1 MIKKINS
8 LVGKIDCPYCFSLL
22 QWDDIEDIKVSNGT
36 KYVICPECEKNII
49 LDNKKD
55 YWVEPSSGSDEGGS
69 SEGGTANLPA
79 VTAADNGKVLIVKNG
94 VWTVD
99 GPVYEETNS
108 NPDHV

>member
-22 QWDDIEDIKVSNGT
+22 QWDNIEDIKISNGT
-36 KYVICPECEKNII
+36 KYVICPECGKNII

-55 YWVEPSSGSDEGGS
+55 YWVEPSSGSGSDDSGS
-69 SEGGTANLPA
+69 SGGTGAGLPA
-79 VTAADNGKVLIVKNG
+79 VTSADNGKVLIVKNG

-99 GPVYEETNS
+99 GPVYGESDSSGT
-108 NPDHV
+108 